1 MLQVLHPVGR
11 SALRDRRRRVGYHGP
26 MVSPETAIDADAL
39 AWLDSQQGAM
49 LGRLVEWASVN
60 TGSANLPGLAELLG
74 RIETQAAR
82 LGGEARRVDLPAYGS
97 IDDAGRPTTTRFG
110 QALHLTK
117 HPDAQR
123 RVFLCIHYDT
133 VFGKDHAFQDV
144 RQEGNTLYGPGVA
157 DAKGGLV
164 VMLAAL
170 EALER
175 SKLAGRIG
183 WDVVINPDEEVGS
196 HGSDALITE
205 AASRCDVA
213 MLYEPALPDGTL
225 VGARKGSGNFA
236 VVVRGKAAHA
246 GRDFEQGRNAVVA
259 AARLAQRLDAVN
271 ARGTDAS
278 GGGLTLNVGRIA
290 GGGPVNIVPDVAVVR
305 YNVRY
310 KTDAEQQV
318 VERAVAEAVAEVDA
332 MEGLSAQ
339 PYGAFTAPPK
349 HVGQGSQTL
358 QTLVEH
364 SAADLTLPT
373 VAWRDTGGVCDGN
386 RTAALGLPTV
396 DTLGVRGG
404 AIHSDQEF
412 MEVDSLA
419 ERAKLSALMLMK
431 LASGQADWPT
441 PDA

>member
-1 MLQVLHPVGR
+1 MPV
-11 SALRDRRRRVGYHGP
+11 
-26 MVSPETAIDADAL
+26 MVFPETPINQEAL
-39 AWLDSQQGAM
+39 AWLDQQQGAM
-49 LGRLVEWASVN
+49 LGRLVDWASVN

-74 RIETQAAR
+74 RIETQAAG
-82 LGGEARRVDLPAYGS
+82 LGGDARRVDLPEYGS

-110 QALHLTK
+110 QALHLSK
-117 HPDAQR
+117 HPDAKR

-133 VFGKDHAFQDV
+133 VFDQDHVFQDV
-144 RQEGNTLYGPGVA
+144 RQDGNTLHGPGVA

-175 SKLAGRIG
+175 SALAGRIG
-183 WDVVINPDEEVGS
+183 WEVVINPDEEVGS

-205 AASRCDVA
+205 VASRCDVA

-236 VVVRGKAAHA
+236 IVVRGKAAHA
-246 GRDFEQGRNAVVA
+246 GRDFDQGRNAVVA
-259 AARLAQRLDAVN
+259 AAGLGRRLDEVNGAVST
-271 ARGTDAS
+271 ASMAGGTPTPPGEPGA
-278 GGGLTLNVGRIA
+278 GLTLNVGRIA

-310 KTDAEQQV
+310 ETDAQRSRVEQ
-318 VERAVAEAVAEVDA
+318 ALADALAEVNA
-332 MEGLSAQ
+332 MDGLSAE
-339 PYGAFTAPPK
+339 PHGAFTAPPK
-349 HVGQGSQTL
+349 PVGPGSQAL
-358 QTLVEH
+358 QHLVEQ
-364 SAADLTLPT
+364 SATDLGMPK

-431 LASGQADWPT
+431 LAAGAADWPT
-441 PDA
+441 RDA

>member
-1 MLQVLHPVGR
+1 
-11 SALRDRRRRVGYHGP
+11 
-26 MVSPETAIDADAL
+26 
-39 AWLDSQQGAM
+39 M

-74 RIETQAAR
+74 QIETQSKV
-82 LGGEARRVDLPAYGS
+82 LGGDARWVDLPEYGS

-110 QALHLTK
+110 QALHITK
-117 HPDAQR
+117 HPDAKR

-133 VFGKDHAFQDV
+133 VFGEDHAFQDV
-144 RQEGNTLYGPGVA
+144 RQDGNTLHGPGVA

-196 HGSDALITE
+196 HGSDALIAE
-205 AASRCDVA
+205 VAARCDVA

-259 AARLAQRLDAVN
+259 AAKLAARLGGVNGQRQ
-271 ARGTDAS
+271 
-278 GGGLTLNVGRIA
+278 GLTLNVGRIA

-310 KTDAEQQV
+310 QTAEEREV
-318 VERAVAEAVAEVDA
+318 VERAVAAALAEVDA
-332 MEGLSAQ
+332 MDGLSAE
-339 PYGAFTAPPK
+339 PYGAFTALPK
-349 HVGQGSQTL
+349 PVGAGSKAL
-358 QTLVEH
+358 QTLVEQ
-364 SAADLTLPT
+364 SAADLALPPVT
-373 VAWRDTGGVCDGN
+373 WRDTGGVCDGN
-386 RTAALGLPTV
+386 RTAALGLPTI

-412 MEVDSLA
+412 MEIDSLA
-419 ERAKLSALMLMK
+419 ERAKLSALILMK
-431 LASGQADWPT
+431 LAAGQADWPT
-441 PDA
+441 RDAHGARSVSE